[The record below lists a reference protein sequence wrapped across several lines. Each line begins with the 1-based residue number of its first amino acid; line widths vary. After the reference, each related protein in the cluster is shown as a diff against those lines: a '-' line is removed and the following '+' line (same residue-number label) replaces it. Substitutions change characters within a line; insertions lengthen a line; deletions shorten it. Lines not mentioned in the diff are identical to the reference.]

1 MIYFILSRN
10 ATPNQYIAVLDFKS
24 PLEAG
29 KFRDDFNN
37 RTYTS
42 LDPAV
47 CHIVALSKINI
58 VKASEDAY
66 PPNGK
71 LTELPVCTV
80 CLEK

>member
-1 MIYFILSRN
+1 MDVIYRN
-10 ATPNQYIAVLDFKS
+10 ATPNQYIAVLDFAT
-24 PLEAG
+24 PLEAS
-29 KFRDDFNN
+29 KFREGFNN
-37 RTYTS
+37 RQYTS

-47 CHIVALSKINI
+47 CHSVSLSKIQI
-58 VKASEDAY
+58 VKASEDAF

>member
-1 MIYFILSRN
+1 MLLLRN
-10 ATPNQYIAVLDFKS
+10 ATPNQYIAVLDFAT
-24 PLEAG
+24 PLEAS
-29 KFRDDFNN
+29 KFRESFNN
-37 RTYTS
+37 RRYTS

-47 CHIVALSKINI
+47 CHSLFLSKIQI

-66 PPNGK
+66 LPNGK